1 MFAELLESMSDHF
14 VSVTFNKPSEVWS
27 IEDEIVVESLLEFLQ
42 NYHVRK
48 LKPEE
53 TKPLSTTDQ
62 FILILEAENGSEIT
76 INVEENL
83 IILNSLVYYEI
94 VDGPLDSDWIIQ
106 FFVSNQMPN
115 R

>member
-1 MFAELLESMSDHF
+1 M
-14 VSVTFNKPSEVWS
+14 
-27 IEDEIVVESLLEFLQ
+27 ESLLEFLQ

-53 TKPLSTTDQ
+53 TKSLSKTDQ
-62 FILILEAENGSEIT
+62 FSLILEAEDGSEIT

-83 IILNSLVYYEI
+83 IIMNSLFYYEI
-94 VDGPLDSDWIIQ
+94 VDGPLEADWIIQ